1 MTSQPCKLRQLPTA
15 QRGVQAQRCCAIERD
30 AVLRVVRDEDA
41 ADMDAAHERVSAQPP
56 PCLDW
61 KRLLVPPWTR
71 LRRLL
76 RPRAV
81 GRSKSLLFVKL
92 RLGTP
97 KLRIARRDLSN
108 GTLDTP

>member
-61 KRLLVPPWTR
+61 KRLLVPSMDAAAAAEAQSC
-71 LRRLL
+71 
-76 RPRAV
+76 RAL
-81 GRSKSLLFVKL
+81 SKFVLFVKL

>member
-61 KRLLVPPWTR
+61 KRLLVPSMDEAAAAEAQSCRALSKFAVCEASVGHPEASHSS
-71 LRRLL
+71 
-76 RPRAV
+76 PRSFQ
-81 GRSKSLLFVKL
+81 RY
-92 RLGTP
+92 P
-97 KLRIARRDLSN
+97 
-108 GTLDTP
+108 

>member
-61 KRLLVPPWTR
+61 KRLLVPSVDW
-71 LRRLL
+71 LLLL

-81 GRSKSLLFVKL
+81 GRSQSLLFVKL